1 MAKKKATDTKG
12 LAGIPV
18 YGSNI
23 KTGKDIRL
31 NKKVKPKKVNGIIN
45 YLGDTETVTVPKQ
58 WLSSPDHVVAELA
71 YITPAEQKILL
82 DANLYG
88 SLNGKPNRG
97 PGGLMSLQGGG
108 EQEAKDAGASNTS
121 QASPTSG
128 FDDSAEFT
136 GYSPSNNQSSSSSS
150 SSSGT
155 DISYEG
161 EDDYDPYE
169 GTGKTAADKFGYTA
183 DKADD
188 LSKSGFQTRG
198 FGGLSRSDYAD
209 LRDRAAGGESYAQ
222 KALEAYEKG
231 LSGELAGAAGGFY
244 KDARG
249 NIRGH
254 TTLQKSFLPD
264 KVNELLGLPSY
275 YETYRGR
282 ANLDPF
288 NQPTSDDGGQSG
300 LASVAGGSGTLQ
312 AGEVE
317 TPAVTPDDYYQRGVG
332 TQTIDLADAAQ
343 RDAFIAGLYGTT
355 PSPIGSRLD
364 REKGLLYLP
373 DGTVVDI
380 KTGKK
385 IKEPRIS
392 GLDIFKPLQTYTP
405 VNYKPLQK

>member
-1 MAKKKATDTKG
+1 MAKKKG
-12 LAGIPV
+12 LA
-18 YGSNI
+18 S
-23 KTGKDIRL
+23 L
-31 NKKVKPKKVNGIIN
+31 VKAPRNTTINGQ
-45 YLGDTETVTVPKQ
+45 P
-58 WLSSPDHVVAELA
+58 HMLA
-71 YITPAEQKILL
+71 YITGSEA
-82 DANLYG
+82 DALKRLGGSGDPGPMGIPTFYSDPYESEGSYG
-88 SLNGKPNRG
+88 T
-97 PGGLMSLQGGG
+97 
-108 EQEAKDAGASNTS
+108 SN
-121 QASPTSG
+121 
-128 FDDSAEFT
+128 
-136 GYSPSNNQSSSSSS
+136 YSSSSSS
-150 SSSGT
+150 TSTQSSSDNESDSGAGT
-155 DISYEG
+155 SRSTTSSSVSG
-161 EDDYDPYE
+161 MDDEYDPFE
-169 GTGKTAADKFGYTA
+169 GTGKTAADKFGYTS

-332 TQTIDLADAAQ
+332 TQTMDLADAAQ

-373 DGTVVDI
+373 DGTIVDI

-392 GLDIFKPLQTYTP
+392 GLDIFKPLQTYIR
-405 VNYKPLQK
+405 

>member
-82 DANLYG
+82 DANIYG

-121 QASPTSG
+121 QASSSSSSG
-128 FDDSAEFT
+128 S
-136 GYSPSNNQSSSSSS
+136 QSSSSSS

-169 GTGKTAADKFGYTA
+169 GTGKTAADKFGYTS

-188 LSKSGFQTRG
+188 QSKSGFQTRG
-198 FGGLSRSDYAD
+198 FGGLSRSDYSD

-264 KVNELLGLPSY
+264 KVNELFGLPSY

-288 NQPTSDDGGQSG
+288 NQPTSDDSGGPSG
-300 LASVAGGSGTLQ
+300 PLGGGSGGGLA
-312 AGEVE
+312 AGEAAQPPI
-317 TPAVTPDDYYQRGVG
+317 TSDDYYQRGVG
-332 TQTIDLADAAQ
+332 TQTMDLADAAQ
-343 RDAFIAGLYGTT
+343 RDAFLAGLYGTT

-364 REKGLLYLP
+364 KEKGLLYLP

>member
-18 YGSNI
+18 YGSRAAS
-23 KTGKDIRL
+23 GKDIRL
-31 NKKVKPKKVNGIIN
+31 NKKVKPKKVNGIVN
-45 YLGDTETVTVPKQ
+45 YLGNTETVTVPKQ

-82 DANLYG
+82 DANIYG

-121 QASPTSG
+121 QASSSSG

-150 SSSGT
+150 SVGM
-155 DISYEG
+155 
-161 EDDYDPYE
+161 DDEYDPFE
-169 GTGKTAADKFGYTA
+169 GTGKTAADKFGYTS

-198 FGGLSRSDYAD
+198 LGGLSRSDYAD

-264 KVNELLGLPSY
+264 KVNELFGLPSY

-288 NQPTSDDGGQSG
+288 NQPTSDDIGGPSG
-300 LASVAGGSGTLQ
+300 PLGGGSGGGLA
-312 AGEVE
+312 AGEAAQ
-317 TPAVTPDDYYQRGVG
+317 PPITPDDYYQRGVG
-332 TQTIDLADAAQ
+332 TQTMDLADAAQ
-343 RDAFIAGLYGTT
+343 RDAFLAGLYGTT

-364 REKGLLYLP
+364 KEKGLLYLP

-380 KTGKK
+380 RTGKK